1 VVWEPS
7 PRLDRRVRDIARTE
21 HRAYPRRIRD
31 SRPAPPVR
39 ENNTFSVSRRAEESR
54 DAPSAV
60 NARAQDA
67 PSHPS
72 VIHTAGTTDHAMA
85 NMFGAV
91 DFGFRPIRPEDE
103 SLTSGPAISTATA
116 MDCGFS
122 PQGDVRPEPVDS
134 ADWLET
140 DALSDDDLFISDN
153 ETLPDAT
160 GFGARQRE
168 LNEAQAAKLAAE
180 VTPALRSPFRGST
193 LRELC
198 ERFGDSC
205 PTSATPCNVW
215 CEVLETLRER
225 ERTKQ
230 RWRLDPN
237 TARHMKYRTTLIE
250 WILEVCADFGFG
262 PTTAD
267 LAVQYMVSFFADPG
281 PTPFPFYAS
290 HVECDDP
297 FVPSTPPIAW
307 KPTKLTIH
315 APPLTT
321 GSRAEQG

>member
-1 VVWEPS
+1 LGDRGSISETRSTHPRTHTRGSTRAAIAAARLTARPCTGKKQHS
-7 PRLDRRVRDIARTE
+7 PLSAERGDEEGR
-21 HRAYPRRIRD
+21 PR
-31 SRPAPPVR
+31 S
-39 ENNTFSVSRRAEESR
+39 
-54 DAPSAV
+54 V
-60 NARAQDA
+60 NARLPTRA
-67 PSHPS
+67 PPPTVTHRSA
-72 VIHTAGTTDHAMA
+72 TFDNTMA

-91 DFGFRPIRPEDE
+91 DFGFRPIRPDED
-103 SLTSGPAISTATA
+103 SLHSGPAASTATA
-116 MDCGFS
+116 MDCGS
-122 PQGDVRPEPVDS
+122 GYDVRPEPAGS

-180 VTPALRSPFRGST
+180 RRPALRSPFRGTT
-193 LRELC
+193 LAELC
-198 ERFGDSC
+198 ERFGDC
-205 PTSATPCNVW
+205 TPASATPCNVW

-267 LAVQYMVSFFADPG
+267 LAVQYMVSSFLRSRPDP
-281 PTPFPFYAS
+281 
-290 HVECDDP
+290 
-297 FVPSTPPIAW
+297 PPVLPRSRRAR
-307 KPTKLTIH
+307 PRVCALD
-315 APPLTT
+315 APKRL
-321 GSRAEQG
+321 

>member
-1 VVWEPS
+1 
-7 PRLDRRVRDIARTE
+7 
-21 HRAYPRRIRD
+21 
-31 SRPAPPVR
+31 
-39 ENNTFSVSRRAEESR
+39 
-54 DAPSAV
+54 
-60 NARAQDA
+60 
-67 PSHPS
+67 
-72 VIHTAGTTDHAMA
+72 MA

-122 PQGDVRPEPVDS
+122 PRGDVRPEPVDS

-180 VTPALRSPFRGST
+180 RRPALRSPFRGTT
-193 LRELC
+193 LTELC
-198 ERFGDSC
+198 ERFGDC
-205 PTSATPCNVW
+205 NPASATPGNVW

-267 LAVQYMVSFFADPG
+267 LAVQYMVSSFLRSRPDL
-281 PTPFPFYAS
+281 
-290 HVECDDP
+290 
-297 FVPSTPPIAW
+297 PPV
-307 KPTKLTIH
+307 L
-315 APPLTT
+315 
-321 GSRAEQG
+321 SRSRRARSRVCALDALERL

>member
-1 VVWEPS
+1 
-7 PRLDRRVRDIARTE
+7 
-21 HRAYPRRIRD
+21 
-31 SRPAPPVR
+31 
-39 ENNTFSVSRRAEESR
+39 
-54 DAPSAV
+54 
-60 NARAQDA
+60 
-67 PSHPS
+67 
-72 VIHTAGTTDHAMA
+72 MA

-122 PQGDVRPEPVDS
+122 PRGDLRPEPVDS

-267 LAVQYMVSFFADPG
+267 LAVQYMVSFFIDPG

-290 HVECDDP
+290 HPTRDDP
-297 FVPSTPPIAW
+297 FVPSTHPIAW
-307 KPTKLTIH
+307 NPTKLTVH

>member
-1 VVWEPS
+1 
-7 PRLDRRVRDIARTE
+7 
-21 HRAYPRRIRD
+21 
-31 SRPAPPVR
+31 
-39 ENNTFSVSRRAEESR
+39 
-54 DAPSAV
+54 
-60 NARAQDA
+60 
-67 PSHPS
+67 
-72 VIHTAGTTDHAMA
+72 MA

-91 DFGFRPIRPEDE
+91 DFGFRPIRPDED
-103 SLTSGPAISTATA
+103 SLHSGPAASTATA
-116 MDCGFS
+116 MDCGS
-122 PQGDVRPEPVDS
+122 GYDVRPEPAGS

-180 VTPALRSPFRGST
+180 RRPALRSPFRGTT
-193 LRELC
+193 LTELC
-198 ERFGDSC
+198 ERFGDC
-205 PTSATPCNVW
+205 NPASATPGNVW

-267 LAVQYMVSFFADPG
+267 LAVQYMDRVLSKVNVPKTSLQLVAMCCLEVAGRCPAGQFFLPSVLPVGSG
-281 PTPFPFYAS
+281 PTFRRQRVAGFGGAAIDAVPPSIRRRRANRQIHSRSTDSRRPFCSIARSLPPGGAITRRLPPP
-290 HVECDDP
+290 DP
-297 FVPSTPPIAW
+297 QKKSV
-307 KPTKLTIH
+307 L
-315 APPLTT
+315 
-321 GSRAEQG
+321 

>member
-1 VVWEPS
+1 
-7 PRLDRRVRDIARTE
+7 
-21 HRAYPRRIRD
+21 
-31 SRPAPPVR
+31 
-39 ENNTFSVSRRAEESR
+39 
-54 DAPSAV
+54 
-60 NARAQDA
+60 
-67 PSHPS
+67 
-72 VIHTAGTTDHAMA
+72 MA

-91 DFGFRPIRPEDE
+91 DFGFRPIQPEDE

-122 PQGDVRPEPVDS
+122 PRGDVRPEPVDS

-267 LAVQYMVSFFADPG
+267 LAVQYMVRDARDSSVCARSDRGTRYFPHPIRADRRPPMPARDDFSLAGRVLTLFAHRV
-281 PTPFPFYAS
+281 S
-290 HVECDDP
+290 R
-297 FVPSTPPIAW
+297 SR
-307 KPTKLTIH
+307 
-315 APPLTT
+315 PLPARRT
-321 GSRAEQG
+321 AF

>member
-1 VVWEPS
+1 
-7 PRLDRRVRDIARTE
+7 
-21 HRAYPRRIRD
+21 
-31 SRPAPPVR
+31 
-39 ENNTFSVSRRAEESR
+39 
-54 DAPSAV
+54 
-60 NARAQDA
+60 
-67 PSHPS
+67 
-72 VIHTAGTTDHAMA
+72 MA
-85 NMFGAV
+85 NTFGAV
-91 DFGFRPIRPEDE
+91 DFGFRPIRPDED
-103 SLTSGPAISTATA
+103 SQAPSTATA
-116 MDCGFS
+116 MECGS
-122 PQGDVRPEPVDS
+122 LYDVRPEPAGP

-180 VTPALRSPFRGST
+180 RRPALRSPFRGTT
-193 LRELC
+193 LTELC
-198 ERFGDSC
+198 ERFGDC
-205 PTSATPCNVW
+205 NPASATPGNVW

-267 LAVQYMVSFFADPG
+267 LAVQYMVSSFLRSRPDLPPVLSRSRRARRESRVYG
-281 PTPFPFYAS
+281 AG
-290 HVECDDP
+290 
-297 FVPSTPPIAW
+297 ST
-307 KPTKLTIH
+307 L
-315 APPLTT
+315 LV
-321 GSRAEQG
+321 SSLERRAESVVFSRCRVAP

>member
-1 VVWEPS
+1 
-7 PRLDRRVRDIARTE
+7 
-21 HRAYPRRIRD
+21 
-31 SRPAPPVR
+31 
-39 ENNTFSVSRRAEESR
+39 
-54 DAPSAV
+54 
-60 NARAQDA
+60 
-67 PSHPS
+67 
-72 VIHTAGTTDHAMA
+72 MA

-103 SLTSGPAISTATA
+103 SLASGPAISTATA

-122 PQGDVRPEPVDS
+122 PRGDVRPEPVDS

-267 LAVQYMVSFFADPG
+267 LAVQYLS
-281 PTPFPFYAS
+281 
-290 HVECDDP
+290 
-297 FVPSTPPIAW
+297 
-307 KPTKLTIH
+307 LIH
-315 APPLTT
+315 I
-321 GSRAEQG
+321 

>member
-1 VVWEPS
+1 M
-7 PRLDRRVRDIARTE
+7 T
-21 HRAYPRRIRD
+21 HRSATFD
-31 SRPAPPVR
+31 
-39 ENNTFSVSRRAEESR
+39 NT
-54 DAPSAV
+54 
-60 NARAQDA
+60 
-67 PSHPS
+67 
-72 VIHTAGTTDHAMA
+72 MA

-91 DFGFRPIRPEDE
+91 DFGFRPIRPDED
-103 SLTSGPAISTATA
+103 SQAPSTATA
-116 MDCGFS
+116 MECGS
-122 PQGDVRPEPVDS
+122 LYDVRPEPAGS

-180 VTPALRSPFRGST
+180 RRPALRSPFRGTT
-193 LRELC
+193 LAELC
-198 ERFGDSC
+198 ERFGDC
-205 PTSATPCNVW
+205 NPASATPCNVW

-267 LAVQYMVSFFADPG
+267 LAVQYMVSSSFLRSRPDPR
-281 PTPFPFYAS
+281 PVLPRSQRARPRFCAL
-290 HVECDDP
+290 D
-297 FVPSTPPIAW
+297 
-307 KPTKLTIH
+307 
-315 APPLTT
+315 APERL
-321 GSRAEQG
+321 